1 MCNPSATILSPFP
14 SLPRRG
20 IRTST
25 LRTTLSLACYRIATT
40 TAATVIHVMRLVAM
54 WRHFNS
60 ELGRLNRMSDRELAE
75 RGISRS
81 DVIRLA
87 MEHSER

>member
-1 MCNPSATILSPFP
+1 M
-14 SLPRRG
+14 
-20 IRTST
+20 
-25 LRTTLSLACYRIATT
+25 
-40 TAATVIHVMRLVAM
+40 VIHVVRLTDV

-60 ELGRLNRMSDRELAE
+60 ELGRLGRMSDRELAE

-81 DVIRLA
+81 DIIRFA

>member
-1 MCNPSATILSPFP
+1 MSTRSATIVSLSSSCPSRAIQPSATRARQ
-14 SLPRRG
+14 SLV
-20 IRTST
+20 
-25 LRTTLSLACYRIATT
+25 LLAPAMLMHVVRLAT
-40 TAATVIHVMRLVAM
+40 A

-60 ELGRLNRMSDRELAE
+60 ELDRLNRMSDRELAE

-81 DVIRLA
+81 DVIHFA